1 MSLFYKNEIRKKEIV
16 QTYVKGVPT
25 TSETPITTFQ
35 GNIQPYKGKSAMDQ
49 VEGIQSSGMMLC
61 FSEEKL
67 NIASAEASRKGTYVL
82 YHDNW
87 YECIQELDWGAQE
100 GPFADL
106 SYYRYAIA
114 WREVNA

>member
-1 MSLFYKNEIRKKEIV
+1 MSLFYKTTIQKKEITQV
-16 QTYVKGVPT
+16 YVKGVPSIT
-25 TSETPITTFQ
+25 GTPITTFQ
-35 GNIQPYKGKSAMDQ
+35 GNVQPYKGKSAMDQ
-49 VEGIQSSGMMLC
+49 TEGIMSSGMMLL

-87 YECIQELDWGAQE
+87 YECIQELDWGEQE
-100 GPFADL
+100 GPFASL
-106 SYYRYAIA
+106 SYYRYQMA